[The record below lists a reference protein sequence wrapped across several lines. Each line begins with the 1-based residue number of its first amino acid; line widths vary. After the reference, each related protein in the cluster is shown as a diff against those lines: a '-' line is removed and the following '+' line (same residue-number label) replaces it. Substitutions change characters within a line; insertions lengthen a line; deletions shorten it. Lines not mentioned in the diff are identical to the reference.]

1 MNKKDSGFQ
10 LTPKAL
16 AITAAIES
24 GLLPEVE
31 GGWDDNKFNVFLL
44 KFEKLL
50 RNNNYLIFKVSK
62 DRNNQCAN
70 RNKRR
75 NDNSD

>member
-1 MNKKDSGFQ
+1 MDKKYSGYQ
-10 LTPKAL
+10 LTPKGL

-24 GLLPEVE
+24 GLLLEVK
-31 GGWDDNKFNVFLL
+31 GGWEDSKFNAFWS

-70 RNKRR
+70 RNK
-75 NDNSD
+75 